1 MKKVIYLCMISLSFL
16 LVLTGCSK
24 KTAVIEG
31 KMEDLMAKLYDGID
45 ENDLPMY
52 LENITLT
59 DESLSNY
66 IGTSDIKWKEA
77 IASESSVGSIAH
89 SVVLIRMDDKATSK
103 DIEEAK
109 NKIKESVDPAKW
121 ICTEAEKV
129 YVESN
134 NNLIVV
140 IMTFEDIADP
150 IKNNFLNLK

>member
-1 MKKVIYLCMISLSFL
+1 MISLSFL

-24 KTAVIEG
+24 KATTIDG

-121 ICTEAEKV
+121 VCVEAEKV

>member
-1 MKKVIYLCMISLSFL
+1 MKKAVYLCMAFLSFL
-16 LVLTGCSK
+16 LVLTGCGK
-24 KTAVIEG
+24 RATTIDG

-52 LENITLT
+52 LGNITLT

-109 NKIKESVDPAKW
+109 NKIKESVNPAKW
-121 ICTEAEKV
+121 VCVEAEKV

-140 IMTFEDIADP
+140 VMTFEDIADP

>member
-1 MKKVIYLCMISLSFL
+1 MKKAVYLCMAFLSFL

-24 KTAVIEG
+24 KTNTIDG
-31 KMEDLMAKLYDGID
+31 QMEDLMAKLYDGID

-52 LENITLT
+52 LGDITLT

-89 SVVLIRMDDKATSK
+89 SVVLIRMDDKATGK

-109 NKIKESVDPAKW
+109 NKIRESVNPAKW
-121 ICTEAEKV
+121 ICVEAEKV

>member
-1 MKKVIYLCMISLSFL
+1 MKKAVYLCMAFLSFL

-24 KTAVIEG
+24 KTNTIDG

-52 LENITLT
+52 LGNITLT

-109 NKIKESVDPAKW
+109 NKIRESVNPAKW
-121 ICTEAEKV
+121 VCVEAEKV

-140 IMTFEDIADP
+140 IMTFEDIADS
-150 IKNNFLNLK
+150 IKDNFLKLK

>member
-1 MKKVIYLCMISLSFL
+1 MKKVVYLSMAFLSFL
-16 LVLTGCSK
+16 LVLTGCGK
-24 KTAVIEG
+24 KANTIDG
-31 KMEDLMAKLYDGID
+31 KMEDLIAKLYDGID

-140 IMTFEDIADP
+140 IMTFEDIADS

>member
-31 KMEDLMAKLYDGID
+31 KMEDLMAKLYNGID

>member
-1 MKKVIYLCMISLSFL
+1 MKKVVYLCMAFLSFL
-16 LVLTGCSK
+16 LILTGCSK
-24 KTAVIEG
+24 KTTTIDG

-52 LENITLT
+52 LGDITLT

-109 NKIKESVDPAKW
+109 NKIKESVNPAKW
-121 ICTEAEKV
+121 VCVEAEKV

>member
-31 KMEDLMAKLYDGID
+31 KMEDLMAKLYEGIN
-45 ENDLPMY
+45 EKDLPVY
-52 LENITLT
+52 LGNITLT
-59 DESLSNY
+59 DENLSNY

-77 IASESSVGSIAH
+77 IASESGIGAIAH
-89 SVVLIRMDDKATSK
+89 SVILIRMDDKATSK

-109 NKIKESVDPAKW
+109 NKIKESVNPAKW
-121 ICTEAEKV
+121 VCVQAEKV

-140 IMTFEDIADP
+140 IMTFEDIADS
-150 IKNNFLNLK
+150 IKDNFLNLK

>member
-1 MKKVIYLCMISLSFL
+1 MKKVVYLSMVFLSFL
-16 LVLTGCSK
+16 LVLTGCGK
-24 KTAVIEG
+24 KATTIDG
-31 KMEDLMAKLYDGID
+31 KMEDLIAKLYDGID

-140 IMTFEDIADP
+140 IMTFEDIADS
-150 IKNNFLNLK
+150 IKDNFLKLK

>member
-1 MKKVIYLCMISLSFL
+1 MKKVVYLSMAFLSFL
-16 LVLTGCSK
+16 LVLTGCGK
-24 KTAVIEG
+24 KATTIDG
-31 KMEDLMAKLYDGID
+31 KMEDLIAKLYDGID

-89 SVVLIRMDDKATSK
+89 SVVLIRMGDKATSK

>member
-89 SVVLIRMDDKATSK
+89 SVVLIRIDDKATSK

>member
-1 MKKVIYLCMISLSFL
+1 MKKVVYLSMAFLSFL
-16 LVLTGCSK
+16 LVLTGCGK
-24 KTAVIEG
+24 KATTIDG
-31 KMEDLMAKLYDGID
+31 KMEDLIAKLYDGID

-109 NKIKESVDPAKW
+109 NKIKESVNPAKW

-140 IMTFEDIADP
+140 IMTFEDISDP